1 MVFAVIYRWKVTS
14 GQEAKFE
21 RIWKES
27 TKHIY
32 VHFGSLG
39 SSLHRDEHGE
49 YVAYARWPDRKLWE
63 RMVNDYEST
72 PEIEEFWKRNVKDI
86 GKPICIDLLEDLLED
101 NVLGK

>member
-21 RIWKES
+21 RIWGAS
-27 TKHIY
+27 TQIIY
-32 VHFGSLG
+32 STFGSLG

-49 YVAYARWPDRKLWE
+49 YVAYARWPDKKSWE

-72 PEIEEFWKRNVKDI
+72 TEIEEFWERNVREIAPPMCLDLRL
-86 GKPICIDLLEDLLED
+86 DLLQ
-101 NVLGK
+101 KTHS